1 MLLAAT
7 RVFRQD
13 IRDLPFTPHE
23 PAGPL
28 VQLQLFEE
36 VFVFEDEEAPGRGC
50 GGGEARVGGF
60 VVFQDDAGG
69 ADGVGLGG
77 EEA

>member
-7 RVFRQD
+7 RVLRQD
-13 IRDLPFTPHE
+13 IRDLPFAPHE

-36 VFVFEDEEAPGRGC
+36 VLAFEDEEAPGRGC
-50 GGGEARVGGF
+50 GGGEARVRGF

-69 ADGVGLGG
+69 AHGVGLGG